1 MIYTSYFSKVKALY
15 GQNPNLVFISIAGK
29 TPNWFDNSLID
40 VLRYSK
46 LAPKYEWWRVWH
58 EKFKDNLE
66 SDESMNW
73 YIKKYYETVL
83 NQLNPI
89 FVQKDLLDLSNR
101 KDVVLLCYETPEK
114 FCHRQIV
121 MNWFNSAEINCKEI

>member
-73 YIKKYYETVL
+73 YIKKYYETIL

-89 FVQKDLLDLSNR
+89 FVQRDLLDLSNR

>member
-15 GQNPNLVFISIAGK
+15 DQNPNLVFVSIAGK

-40 VLRYSK
+40 ILRYSK

-66 SDESMNW
+66 SGESMNW

-89 FVQKDLLDLSNR
+89 FVQRDLLDLSNR
-101 KDVVLLCYETPEK
+101 KDVVLLCYEKPEK

>member
-89 FVQKDLLDLSNR
+89 FVQRDLLDLSNR